1 MWDYIE
7 RNINKV
13 PDFIKLILNRNG
25 FDNPLT
31 LKDITENHI
40 ADIENSIN
48 EILRSNKPSDIIYTL
63 NNYIST
69 YDVNPKNF
77 KITNGHKI
85 LIFNIKKIIN
95 EQGMSLFQYP
105 SMMEDRKPV
114 VTAAV
119 TKKRKNERGPNQ
131 TISKYRQK
139 PVVEVHEL
147 TDDLKIFL
155 EKKLLSSVNV
165 WIKNSSN
172 AKNPIFVTSV
182 KAMLNNRKQI
192 EGLVQCSYC
201 ERQIKVQCTNSR
213 WIVTNYSR
221 HFNKHTRDR
230 ESLGDLKKNLFSHYL
245 IQDNNS
251 LAAIVAKPELKIVP
265 KFEMEEV
272 EEEEE
277 EEIAPYVES
286 EEEDSSYDI
295 MPINLSEPPISTRVL
310 DLTFGC
316 PAEGVQVSLCQQ
328 IGDTWSPISEGKTNK
343 EGRLERLINRCDF
356 TEGCY
361 RLKYGI
367 SDYYK
372 RRDVPS
378 FHPFVDIVFNVND
391 TEIKHQISLFITPF
405 GYSTFRET

>member
-7 RNINKV
+7 RNINQV

-31 LKDITENHI
+31 LKDITEHHI
-40 ADIENSIN
+40 ADIEHSIN
-48 EILRSNKPSDIIYTL
+48 DILRSNKPTDIIYTL
-63 NNYIST
+63 NDYIST

-95 EQGMSLFQYP
+95 ERGLTVFQLP
-105 SMMEDRKPV
+105 MMEDRKPNIS
-114 VTAAV
+114 AA
-119 TKKRKNERGPNQ
+119 KRRKMERGPNQ
-131 TISKYRQK
+131 AISKYRQK

-245 IQDNNS
+245 LQDYS
-251 LAAIVAKPELKIVP
+251 VAATTAVVAKPEMKIVP
-265 KFEMEEV
+265 KFEADEID
-272 EEEEE
+272 EEEDEE
-277 EEIAPYVES
+277 MAPYVES
-286 EEEDSSYDI
+286 EEDEVPYDM

-310 DLTFGC
+310 DLAFGC
-316 PAEGVQVSLCQQ
+316 PAEGVQVKLY
-328 IGDTWSPISEGKTNK
+328 
-343 EGRLERLINRCDF
+343 F
-356 TEGCY
+356 
-361 RLKYGI
+361 
-367 SDYYK
+367 
-372 RRDVPS
+372 
-378 FHPFVDIVFNVND
+378 FF
-391 TEIKHQISLFITPF
+391 
-405 GYSTFRET
+405 